1 MSALKEFLQSEAQ
14 KRHQRHADIEKKR
27 SDWINAVGELTNQL
41 KTWVDESNKDAQVLQ
56 TSLETVELAEE
67 ELGTYHVQSL
77 VISLDPRT
85 VRVKPVA
92 RNVVG
97 GFDEHGI
104 HIRADGRVDITNG
117 ARKYILYR
125 IGTDKLWK
133 VVNPEN
139 YHVCNFGQAE
149 FESILQRLLS

>member
-1 MSALKEFLQSEAQ
+1 MSALREFLQSEAQ

-27 SDWINAVGELTNQL
+27 TEWINAVSELTNRL

-56 TSLETVELAEE
+56 ASLERVELAEE
-67 ELGTYHVQSL
+67 ELGTYDAQSL
-77 VISLDPRT
+77 VIFLDPRT

-97 GFDEHGI
+97 GFDDAGI

-125 IGTDKLWK
+125 IATDNLWK

-139 YHVCNFGQAE
+139 YHVCDFGRAE
-149 FESILQRLLS
+149 FENILQRLLS